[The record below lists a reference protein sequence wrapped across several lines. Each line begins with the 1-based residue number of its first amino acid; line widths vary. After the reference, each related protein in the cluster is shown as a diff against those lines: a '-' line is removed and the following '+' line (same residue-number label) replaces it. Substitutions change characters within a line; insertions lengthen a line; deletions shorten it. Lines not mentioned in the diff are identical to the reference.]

1 MKKFF
6 FAIPVLCLI
15 ANLGNSQAIYS
26 TDFGTAGGALPTG
39 WSRTNTSLVVVNA
52 TSASSGYP
60 GPPPA
65 SGSQNMA
72 FHQSATGH
80 NNVMVTVTVNPNIST
95 VGKADIRVGFGNRK
109 TASFNRVVTFDYSI
123 DDGASW
129 SAIST
134 DISSDFGSNT
144 TWGFDFIDLPAD
156 AGGVA
161 NLRFRFQYTSE
172 NNNNNNA
179 STLRIDDFAVG
190 ENNSLP
196 ISLLAFTSVVH
207 GHEILL
213 SFASATEIDN
223 SHFSIQRSANGSDFS
238 EIGEVKGAGTSYEP
252 QEYTFTDERP
262 LPGKN
267 YYRLKQVDF
276 DGKYSF
282 SPVVTAT
289 FGKTRQMTLA
299 PLPATET
306 LNIQLENPTKDDGIW
321 QVYDMNGRLLLSGE
335 MLAESNEQSINIDG
349 LPEGAYVLRLTAGQE
364 VMVEQF
370 RKN

>member
-1 MKKFF
+1 MKKVVILFVCLLGSLF
-6 FAIPVLCLI
+6 SFAQVAGWELAGQPGDQLTNSATILAAHVSSAELVRGAGVDPVAGGGSMNSDGWTTTNSVTDAI
-15 ANLGNSQAIYS
+15 ANNDYYEFNMVIDDHFHANVTNVQIALRRSNSGPKSAQLRSSADNYNAS
-26 TDFGTAGGALPTG
+26 LGTATV
-39 WSRTNTSLVVVNA
+39 TTTSGLKTFTVNLDLNS
-52 TSASSGYP
+52 TTFRLYGYD
-60 GPPPA
+60 
-65 SGSQNMA
+65 
-72 FHQSATGH
+72 ATGA
-80 NNVMVTVTVNPNIST
+80 T
-95 VGKADIRVGFGNRK
+95 G
-109 TASFNRVVTFDYSI
+109 
-123 DDGASW
+123 
-129 SAIST
+129 
-134 DISSDFGSNT
+134 
-144 TWGFDFIDLPAD
+144 
-156 AGGVA
+156 
-161 NLRFRFQYTSE
+161 
-172 NNNNNNA
+172 
-179 STLRIDDFAVG
+179 TLRIGDFTG
-190 ENNSLP
+190 NDLLINGSTLP
-196 ISLLAFTSVVH
+196 IELIFFRGNTGKSGTQLIWQT
-207 GHEILL
+207 
-213 SFASATEIDN
+213 ATEIDN
-223 SHFSIQRSANGSDFS
+223 SHFSIQRSANGSDFT

-282 SPVVTAT
+282 SPVVSAT

-335 MLAESNEQSINIDG
+335 MLAESSEQSINIDG